1 MNTLSSTIR
10 YVTKVLR
17 SCKTE
22 EQLDNSMNW
31 AVAVIATK
39 AKESKKLP
47 IDPRGSSHKHL
58 IPPRVVVCRQCGG
71 VGSHGGLLC
80 EQCEGSGRVV
90 VCSDVETFVTS
101 YKSKDNR

>member
-10 YVTKVLR
+10 YVTKVLQ

-39 AKESKKLP
+39 AMETNKLP
-47 IDPRGSSHKHL
+47 YSSKSDKH
-58 IPPRVVVCRQCGG
+58 P
-71 VGSHGGLLC
+71 
-80 EQCEGSGRVV
+80 
-90 VCSDVETFVTS
+90 CSCQRD
-101 YKSKDNR
+101 